1 MFTALII
8 ATVLDLS
15 LALPPSPAI
24 DPCSAFALRRCLD
37 MPTAKSIGG
46 EGRIRTHGADN
57 RTTAFEFYD
66 SHADLSHPVPK
77 RVVWF
82 AIPKPMILVCDA
94 QCHAVPCSWF
104 AIWFANFLEVRQL
117 GRLS

>member
-37 MPTAKSIGG
+37 MPTAKRIGG

-57 RTTAFEFYD
+57 RTRLW
-66 SHADLSHPVPK
+66 SS
-77 RVVWF
+77 
-82 AIPKPMILVCDA
+82 MILMLTCPTLYLSVW
-94 QCHAVPCSWF
+94 SGSL
-104 AIWFANFLEVRQL
+104 FLSR
-117 GRLS
+117 

>member
-1 MFTALII
+1 MFAALII

-46 EGRIRTHGADN
+46 EGIRREQLEIHGSNPRKA
-57 RTTAFEFYD
+57 
-66 SHADLSHPVPK
+66 L
-77 RVVWF
+77 
-82 AIPKPMILVCDA
+82 
-94 QCHAVPCSWF
+94 
-104 AIWFANFLEVRQL
+104 
-117 GRLS
+117 

>member
-37 MPTAKSIGG
+37 MPTAKRIGG
-46 EGRIRTHGADN
+46 EGRIRTHGAGN
-57 RTTAFEFYD
+57 RTTALEFYD
-66 SHADLSHPVPK
+66 SHADLSHPVLK

-82 AIPKPMILVCDA
+82 AIPKPMI
-94 QCHAVPCSWF
+94 P
-104 AIWFANFLEVRQL
+104 
-117 GRLS
+117 LSAMLCRVVGFQFGLQTSLKSDS